1 MEHYQYD
8 DALIMA
14 ERLFADN
21 PGPEEAWQVS
31 LSTVFQSYYFFKIAN
46 CHYLMN
52 NKWLCREFL
61 ESTQLKSP
69 KLRFLYARV
78 LADLKETKN
87 AIAQLS
93 GPYLENVGR
102 HTRNVSAF
110 QHEFEDSAAYA
121 LSLAGYLHKR
131 QGLADRASECYKMA
145 LKHNPFLFTPYQE
158 LCDMGKVL
166 FMSYFESI

>member
-1 MEHYQYD
+1 
-8 DALIMA
+8 
-14 ERLFADN
+14 
-21 PGPEEAWQVS
+21 
-31 LSTVFQSYYFFKIAN
+31 
-46 CHYLMN
+46 MN

-61 ESTQLKSP
+61 ESIQLKSP

-78 LADLKETKN
+78 LADLKDTKA

-93 GPYLENVGR
+93 GPYLDNVGR

-121 LSLAGYLHKR
+121 LSLAGFLHKK
-131 QGLADRASECYKMA
+131 QGLSDRSSECYKMA

-158 LCDMGKVL
+158 LCNMGKVSNPNPFDANEYSGRRSGPNL
-166 FMSYFESI
+166 GLHDAQIF